1 GLRSSTNEYNLY
13 CLRCKAGQ
21 YGPCPQRP
29 RRQPAESPGAAKRV
43 NDRQWRDLRE
53 LKLSDEPLC
62 DDCQQKGIVTPAVD
76 VHHVVKISD
85 DPTMRLD
92 RSNLMPLCKRCH
104 SARTARGE

>member
-1 GLRSSTNEYNLY
+1 MPQAPKRY
-13 CLRCKAGQ
+13 CQRCKAVHG
-21 YGPCPQRP
+21 GPCPQRP
-29 RRQPAESPGAAKRV
+29 QRQPVERPSAAKRGY
-43 NDRQWRDLRE
+43 DRQWRDLRE
-53 LKLSDEPLC
+53 LILADEPLC
-62 DDCQQKGIVTPAVD
+62 HDCQQKGIVTPAVD